1 MVKYRPILE
10 LEKGKSKNVATD
22 LFEIPKNIF
31 LTQNK

>member
-10 LEKGKSKNVATD
+10 LEKGKSKNAVTD